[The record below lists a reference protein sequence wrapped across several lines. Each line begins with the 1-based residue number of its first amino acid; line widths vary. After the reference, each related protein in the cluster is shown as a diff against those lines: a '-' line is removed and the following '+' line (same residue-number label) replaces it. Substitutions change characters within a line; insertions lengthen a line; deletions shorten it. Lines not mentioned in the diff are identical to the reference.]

1 MSAANTF
8 RQGTSLYSFQSEYLR
23 FQLSFEDCMQLASQ
37 LGDRGVEIVG
47 PMHVRTWPEVSN
59 EFERQFKSGCHR
71 FNLTPTAFAA
81 YGDDPV
87 FDNSDE
93 VFDFYLLQMKG
104 ASRLGFPL
112 MRGPSGDYAMIDRL
126 LPYAEKLNVKMIF
139 EIHAPMALGKD
150 PATIELVEWVRK
162 KSSGFLGFN
171 PDGGSFTNKI
181 SSFVKKMAAGY
192 GVPDAIINRCI
203 ELYDSKVPRDK
214 AIEEAKKMSSDQIAV
229 WAVNTFYGQAPA
241 SDPEELKK
249 IIPYVLHFH
258 GKFWTWEIG
267 QEPAIPYEQIIR
279 ALVEG
284 GWSAGWLST
293 EFEAGGPE
301 TDSFE
306 VVKGF
311 QEMVR
316 GFVAKYSRS

>member
-8 RQGTSLYSFQSEYLR
+8 RQGTSLYCFSSEYCR
-23 FQLSFEDCMQLASQ
+23 FQLSFEDCMQLAST

-47 PMHVRTWPEVSN
+47 PMHIRSWPEVSN
-59 EFERQFKSGCHR
+59 EFERQFKSSCHR
-71 FNLTPTAFAA
+71 FSLTPTAFAA

-87 FDNSDE
+87 LKNFDE
-93 VFDFYLLQMKG
+93 VFEFYLLQMKG

-112 MRGPSGDYAMIDRL
+112 MRGPSGDYEMIEKL

-150 PATIELVEWVRK
+150 PATMELVEFVKK
-162 KSSGFLGFN
+162 KSSAFLGFN
-171 PDGGSFTNKI
+171 PDGGSFSNKI
-181 SSFVKKMAAGY
+181 TDRLKRAAQRY
-192 GVPDAIINRCI
+192 GVSDTIINRCVA
-203 ELYDSKVPRDK
+203 LYDAKIPLPK
-214 AIEEAKKMSSDQIAV
+214 ALEEAKKMGADETAI
-229 WAVNTFYGQAPA
+229 WAVNMFYGQAPA

-249 IIPYVLHFH
+249 IMPYILHFH
-258 GKFWTWEIG
+258 GKFWTWENG
-267 QEPAIPYEQIIR
+267 QEPSIPYEQIVR

-284 GWSAGWLST
+284 GWTAGWLST
-293 EFEAGGPE
+293 EFEGGRPE
-301 TDSFE
+301 VDSYE

-316 GFVAKYSRS
+316 GYIAKYAKA

>member
-8 RQGTSLYSFQSEYLR
+8 RQGTSLYCFQSEYLR

-37 LGDRGVEIVG
+37 LGDKGVEIVG

-59 EFERQFKSGCHR
+59 EFERQFKSSCQR
-71 FNLTPTAFAA
+71 FGLTPTHFAA

-87 FDNSDE
+87 LKNEDE
-93 VFDFYLLQMKG
+93 VFDYYITQMKG

-112 MRGPSGDYAMIDRL
+112 MRGPSDNKPMVERL
-126 LPYAEKLNVKMIF
+126 LPYCEKLNVKLVF

-150 PATIELVEWVRK
+150 PATIDLAEWVK
-162 KSSGFLGFN
+162 QKSSPYLGFN

-181 SSFVKKMAAGY
+181 TDRLKRSAQRY
-192 GVPDAIINRCI
+192 GVPDAIIKRCI
-203 ELYDSKVPRDK
+203 EMYDSKMPVDK
-214 AIEEAKKMSSDQIAV
+214 ALEEAKTMGADQTAI
-229 WAVNTFYGQAPA
+229 WAVNMFYGQAPA

-249 IIPYVLHFH
+249 IMPYIFHFH
-258 GKFWTWEIG
+258 GKFWTWENG
-267 QEPAIPYEQIIR
+267 QEPAIPYEQIVR

-284 GWSAGWLST
+284 GWANGYLST

-316 GFVAKYSRS
+316 GYVVKYSKT

>member
-1 MSAANTF
+1 MSAANAF
-8 RQGTSLYSFQSEYLR
+8 RQGTSLYCFQSEYLR

-37 LGDRGVEIVG
+37 LGDKGVEIVG

-59 EFERQFKSGCHR
+59 EFERQFKSSCYRYG
-71 FNLTPTAFAA
+71 LTPTLFAA

-87 FDNSDE
+87 LNNEDE
-93 VFDFYLLQMKG
+93 VFDYYLTQMKG
-104 ASRLGFPL
+104 ANRLGFPL
-112 MRGPSGDYAMIDRL
+112 MRGPSDNKPMVEKL
-126 LPYAEKLNVKMIF
+126 LPYCEKLNVKLAF

-150 PATIELVEWVRK
+150 PATVELVEWVK
-162 KSSGFLGFN
+162 QKSSPYLGFN

-181 SSFVKKMAAGY
+181 SSFLLRMAQRY
-192 GVPDAIINRCI
+192 GVPDDIVKNCI
-203 ELYDSKVPRDK
+203 ELYDSKIPVDK
-214 AIEEAKKMSSDQIAV
+214 AREEAKKMGANETAL
-229 WAVNTFYGQAPA
+229 WAVNTFYAQAPGT
-241 SDPEELKK
+241 DPEELKK
-249 IIPYVLHFH
+249 IIPHILHFH
-258 GKFWTWEIG
+258 GKFWTWENG
-267 QEPAIPYEQIIR
+267 QEPAIPYEQIVR

-284 GWSAGWLST
+284 GWANGYLST

-316 GFVAKYSRS
+316 GYVAKYSKT